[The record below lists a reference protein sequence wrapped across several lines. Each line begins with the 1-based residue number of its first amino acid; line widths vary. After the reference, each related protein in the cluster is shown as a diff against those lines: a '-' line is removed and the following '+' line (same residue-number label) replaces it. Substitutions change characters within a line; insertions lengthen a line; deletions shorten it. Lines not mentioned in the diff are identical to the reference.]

1 LTLKYE
7 QVAEQHERQRLR
19 PGLQKVTQDLAWN
32 ALELD
37 RVREENHRPRHDDVD
52 DGNRHDDAE
61 RPGERCREESR
72 QRRVYE
78 RGGQRGETHLARVQ
92 GDPSPSAAAQR
103 GEVDRADRADDER
116 TGWSVFG
123 DEHHDGCD
131 EHHGDRRDEQ
141 GVGQTHDAVEAE
153 HRQHREHREGPR
165 FRRRI
170 PPHEKNGSADDGGEG
185 ERRKWS
191 KLPRERCHSQSILRH
206 GRAVLE
212 R

>member
-1 LTLKYE
+1 M
-7 QVAEQHERQRLR
+7 RS
-19 PGLQKVTQDLAWN
+19 GLQQVTQDLAWN
-32 ALELD
+32 ALQLD
-37 RVREENHRPRHDDVD
+37 RVREEDHRPRHDDVD
-52 DGNRHDDAE
+52 DGNRYHHAE
-61 RPGERCREESR
+61 CPGQRCREESR
-72 QRRVYE
+72 QRRVYQ
-78 RGGQRGETHLARVQ
+78 RGGERRETHLARVQ

-103 GEVDRADRADDER
+103 GEVHRADRADGER
-116 TGWSVFG
+116 TGRSVLG
-123 DEHHDGCD
+123 DEHHDRGN

-153 HRQHREHREGPR
+153 HGQHREHREGPR
-165 FRRRI
+165 FRCRI
-170 PPHEKNGSADDGGEG
+170 PLHEKNGSADDGGEG